1 MTIEK
6 FFTICAMI
14 FCICSVAQV
23 SALARIEINSAV
35 AVMDFEPHEGTSSTN
50 LDLLN
55 AEKTS
60 SEYVTNRLAASNK
73 FTVIDRFPFQAALEK
88 LDTLG
93 LISPEDAAKIGEIL
107 GVKYIVYGN
116 VTDVTVATD
125 KAAFVNVNRVRAHL
139 VIRIMEVE
147 TGKIIM
153 AARGQ
158 GDSES
163 SFVGDSEEKFITIG
177 TVKVS
182 KISVHNALQK
192 AAFQATDIL
201 VERLFGAEK
210 SKKKK

>member
-1 MTIEK
+1 MKK
-6 FFTICAMI
+6 FLVIAMVI
-14 FCICSVAQV
+14 FFINFAQV
-23 SALARIEINSAV
+23 SAAAKIEINSAV

-73 FTVIDRFPFQAALEK
+73 FTVIDRFNFEDELK
-88 LDTLG
+88 GVDMLG
-93 LISPEDAAKIGEIL
+93 LISPEDAKKIGEIL

-125 KAAFVNVNRVRAHL
+125 KMFVNVNRVRAHL
-139 VIRIMEVE
+139 VIRLMEVE

-153 AARGQ
+153 AARGRGQ
-158 GDSES
+158 SES
-163 SFVGDSEEKFITIG
+163 GFVGESEGNFIAIG

-182 KISVHNALQK
+182 QVSVHNALQK

-201 VERLFGAEK
+201 IERLFGAEK

>member
-1 MTIEK
+1 MKK
-6 FFTICAMI
+6 FLIIAFGI
-14 FCICSVAQV
+14 FFINFAQV
-23 SALARIEINSAV
+23 SALAKIEINSTV

-73 FTVIDRFPFQAALEK
+73 FTVIDRYTFEDELK
-88 LDTLG
+88 NVDTLG
-93 LISPEDAAKIGEIL
+93 LISPEDAKKIGEIL

-116 VTDVTVATD
+116 VTDVTTATD
-125 KAAFVNVNRVRAHL
+125 KMLVNVNRVRAHL

-153 AARGQ
+153 AARGEGQ
-158 GDSES
+158 SES
-163 SFVGDSEEKFITIG
+163 AFVGESEGKFIAVG

-182 KISVHNALQK
+182 EVSVHNALQK

>member
-1 MTIEK
+1 MKK
-6 FFTICAMI
+6 FLIIALGI
-14 FCICSVAQV
+14 FFINFAQV
-23 SALARIEINSAV
+23 SALAKIEINSTV

-73 FTVIDRFPFQAALEK
+73 FTVIDRCTFEDELK
-88 LDTLG
+88 DVDTLG
-93 LISPEDAAKIGEIL
+93 LISPDDAKKIGEIL

-125 KAAFVNVNRVRAHL
+125 KMLVNVNRVRAHL

-153 AARGQ
+153 AACGQ
-158 GDSES
+158 GESES
-163 SFVGDSEEKFITIG
+163 GFVGESEGNFIAIG

-182 KISVHNALQK
+182 QVSVHNALQK

-201 VERLFGAEK
+201 IERLFGAEK

>member
-1 MTIEK
+1 MKK
-6 FFTICAMI
+6 FLIIALGI
-14 FCICSVAQV
+14 FLLSFAQV
-23 SALARIEINSAV
+23 SALAKIEINPTV

-73 FTVIDRFPFQAALEK
+73 FTVIDRYTFEDELK
-88 LDTLG
+88 NVDTLG
-93 LISPEDAAKIGEIL
+93 LISPEDAKKIGEIL

-116 VTDVTVATD
+116 VTDVTTATD
-125 KAAFVNVNRVRAHL
+125 KMLVNVNRVRAHL

-153 AARGQ
+153 AARGEGQ
-158 GDSES
+158 SES
-163 SFVGDSEEKFITIG
+163 AFVGESEGKFIAVG

-182 KISVHNALQK
+182 EVSVHNALQK

>member
-1 MTIEK
+1 MKK
-6 FFTICAMI
+6 FLIIALGI
-14 FCICSVAQV
+14 FFINFAQV
-23 SALARIEINSAV
+23 SALAKIEINSTV

-73 FTVIDRFPFQAALEK
+73 FTVIDRYTFEDELK
-88 LDTLG
+88 NVDTLG
-93 LISPEDAAKIGEIL
+93 LISPEDAKKIGEIL

-116 VTDVTVATD
+116 VTDVTTATD
-125 KAAFVNVNRVRAHL
+125 KMLVNVNRVRAHL

-153 AARGQ
+153 AARGEGQ
-158 GDSES
+158 SES
-163 SFVGDSEEKFITIG
+163 AFVGESEGKFIAVG

-182 KISVHNALQK
+182 EVSVHNALQK

>member
-1 MTIEK
+1 MKK
-6 FFTICAMI
+6 FLIIALGI
-14 FCICSVAQV
+14 FFINFAQV
-23 SALARIEINSAV
+23 SALAKIEINSTV

-73 FTVIDRFPFQAALEK
+73 FTVIDRYTFEDELK
-88 LDTLG
+88 NVDTLG
-93 LISPEDAAKIGEIL
+93 LISPEDAKKIGEIL

-116 VTDVTVATD
+116 VTDVTTATD
-125 KAAFVNVNRVRAHL
+125 KMLVNVNRVRAHL

-153 AARGQ
+153 AARGEGQ
-158 GDSES
+158 SES
-163 SFVGDSEEKFITIG
+163 AFVGESEGKFIAVG

-182 KISVHNALQK
+182 EVSVHNALQK

-210 SKKKK
+210 SKNKK